1 MKTKPPILFL
11 YNVEKAVAYGE
22 TTDLAAIQESEQTAA
37 LLIGILKSR
46 NYPVEPFPVQDSLE
60 GLKKKLQ
67 PYSTDGVFIF
77 NYCDTF
83 KGNNLAATRIA
94 HLLDERGYKH
104 SGSTAEVITL
114 CIRKGLAKKIFMK
127 AGVSTPRYGLF
138 SKPSGT
144 FEFDF
149 PAFVKPADD
158 DASVGVTHASVV
170 HDNEEMIERVAY
182 ILDRYHQAALV
193 EEFIPG
199 REFAVSIWG
208 NGGETRALPIAE
220 MDYSHVPN
228 PLDQIL
234 TYESKWEP
242 GASEY
247 HTIQSHVPALLE
259 PAEETMV
266 KETALL
272 AFRTLGL
279 RDFGRVDI
287 RYRNNIPYVID
298 VNEIPDLG
306 PNDGFSKS
314 TRAAGY
320 SHEDT
325 IEQILKFGLQRE
337 GFV

>member
-1 MKTKPPILFL
+1 MKNIPQILFL
-11 YNVEKAVAYGE
+11 YNVEKSVAYGE
-22 TTDLAAIQESEQTAA
+22 ISDLAAIQESEQTAA
-37 LLIGILKSR
+37 LLIGILENR
-46 NYPVEPFPVQDSLE
+46 NYPVEPFPVQDKLE

-67 PYSTDGVFIF
+67 QYSTDEVFIF

-83 KGNNLAATRIA
+83 KGNNLAAAGIA
-94 HLLDERGYKH
+94 QLLDERGYKH
-104 SGSTAEVITL
+104 SGSTAKVITS
-114 CIRKGLAKKIFMK
+114 CIRKGLAKKVFMT
-127 AGVSTPRYGLF
+127 AGVSTPRYRLF

-170 HDNEEMIERVAY
+170 HDDQEMLQRVGY
-182 ILDRYHQAALV
+182 ILERYHQAALV
-193 EEFIPG
+193 EEFIQG

-208 NGGETRALPIAE
+208 NGNEMQALPIAE
-220 MDYSHVPN
+220 MDYSAVPD

-242 GASEY
+242 DASEY
-247 HTIQSHVPALLE
+247 HMIQSHVPALLA
-259 PAEETMV
+259 PEEESLV

-272 AFRTLGL
+272 AFRSLGL

-314 TRAAGY
+314 ARAAGF

-337 GFV
+337 GFL